1 MTLELNHRFRFETF
15 VVGAANRLAAT
26 AARAVSESPGVVYNP
41 LFIYGGPGLGKTHLL
56 MAIAQA
62 ARTIAP
68 GLGIAYQTLDDFVE
82 AFHAAVGAGQ
92 GDAYRRRYA
101 ELDLLLLDDV
111 QFLARRREM
120 QAELLRL
127 VNAMQTAGHQ
137 IVLTS
142 DRPPSEIESLDERL
156 ISRFAGGLVIDIAA
170 PDYET
175 RVAILRRHAESRGLT
190 FDPGVIE
197 AAATLDVASIRE
209 LLGALNR
216 LIAWQMANQ
225 EPLGEAR
232 AREILR
238 TDRAGVEPPADA
250 DALPPEGGE
259 DGPAFTPSSDDEF
272 GSFLS
277 EISTTV
283 ARQLEQW
290 RVRLGEAIARW
301 EGEGYRVARLRDLF
315 EDPGER
321 DVEQEVERFETD
333 IERLRLLAAEA
344 EAIDPSVAGDPAFR
358 DPDRVAEVEKLVAA
372 AREGATPLPAPSPHW
387 QLEDFAEGETNRVAV
402 RAALAV
408 ADSPGQ
414 RYNPLVLVG
423 PPGTGKTHLLHA
435 VGNLLAAQA
444 DAVVACLNAREFV
457 EELIAAIDQDRVDWW
472 RQRYRRATAFLLDD
486 IDLLAGT
493 DRTQEELFWLFNH
506 LQEQGR
512 QMMFTSHRP
521 PGELEGL
528 APRLASRLEGG
539 LVAELPVPGPE
550 VRRAIVRNM
559 LDGEAADPELVQ
571 YLAGHAVDSVRA
583 LQEIVQ
589 RLARKAESQS
599 ATLSAGFARDVLE
612 GAAPRPPRRNGSRTS
627 GVIGRG
633 VVRNREKMIW
643 DWPTPA
649 DRLLEGLS

>member
-1 MTLELNHRFRFETF
+1 MTLDLNPRFRFETF
-15 VVGAANRLAAT
+15 VVGSANRLAAT

-82 AFHAAVGAGQ
+82 AFHAAVAAGQ

-127 VNAMQTAGHQ
+127 VNAMQTAGRQ

-142 DRPPSEIESLDERL
+142 DRAPSEIESLDDRL

-175 RVAILRRHAESRGLT
+175 RVAILRRHAESRGVT

-197 AAATLDVASIRE
+197 VAASLDVASIRE

-216 LIAWQMANQ
+216 LIAWQMANT

-238 TDRAGVEPPADA
+238 PERAATESADGDTA
-250 DALPPEGGE
+250 RAE
-259 DGPAFTPSSDDEF
+259 DVPAFAPASDDEF
-272 GSFLS
+272 GAFLS

-301 EGEGYRVARLRDLF
+301 EGQGYRVARLRDLF

-321 DVEQEVERFETD
+321 DVEQEVERFEAD
-333 IERLRLLAAEA
+333 IERLRELTAEA
-344 EAIDPSVAGDPAFR
+344 EAIDPSVAGDQAFR
-358 DPDRVAEVEKLVAA
+358 DPDRVTEVEGLVAR

-387 QLEDFAEGETNRVAV
+387 RLEDFAEGESNRVAV
-402 RAALAV
+402 RAAQAV
-408 ADSPGQ
+408 AAAPGE

-423 PPGTGKTHLLHA
+423 PPGTGKTHLIHA
-435 VGNLLAAQA
+435 IGNVLAAA
-444 DAVVACLNAREFV
+444 EGAIVACLNAREFV
-457 EELIAAIDQDRVDWW
+457 EDLIAAIDQDRVDWW

-486 IDLLAGT
+486 IHLLAGT

-512 QMMFTSHRP
+512 QMVFTSHQP
-521 PGELEGL
+521 PGQLEGV
-528 APRLASRLEGG
+528 AARLATRLEGG

-550 VRRAIVRNM
+550 VRLAIVRAL
-559 LDGEAADPELVQ
+559 LDGDDADPELVA
-571 YLAGHAVDSVRA
+571 YLAGRTVDSVRG

-589 RLARKAESQS
+589 RLSRTAESQS
-599 ATLSAGFARDVLE
+599 ATLSAAFARDVLE
-612 GAAPRPPRRNGSRTS
+612 GAPSRPVRRNGTRTS

-643 DWPTPA
+643 DWPVPG
-649 DRLLEGLS
+649 DRLLEERS